1 MEHYRRLSVI
11 FRPLEL
17 QQMQQFPCFRGHPS
31 ILFNCRG
38 TVVAPP
44 PFKSTG
50 GQPYRFSL
58 LLELAMFVKNLSLN
72 SVVEVFVSHLSYFNC
87 IFTCACHAAA
97 GLLIVYPFSTDVHV
111 TFRKTLFITDS
122 TFPDNLAG

>member
-1 MEHYRRLSVI
+1 M
-11 FRPLEL
+11 
-17 QQMQQFPCFRGHPS
+17 
-31 ILFNCRG
+31 
-38 TVVAPP
+38 VAPP

-72 SVVEVFVSHLSYFNC
+72 SVVEVFVSHLSYF
-87 IFTCACHAAA
+87 TCACHAAA

-122 TFPDNLAG
+122 TFPDNLAR